1 MWNVCYE
8 VVSVICSN
16 IVSGK
21 MRKNISTAL
30 HSTSHKMPFEN
41 ISALN
46 ATTGNEI
53 ENLMRISE
61 IDKSLNYFSR
71 SFFHSPRLECLIWS
85 RSLEIVSNAIRSHC
99 HCCKLDFHEMDST
112 EIFI

>member
-1 MWNVCYE
+1 MLQ
-8 VVSVICSN
+8 SN
-16 IVSGK
+16 EWQNEEFFTIFS
-21 MRKNISTAL
+21 SFSPAL

-53 ENLMRISE
+53 ENLMRIAE

-71 SFFHSPRLECLIWS
+71 SFFHFLSILPTIT
-85 RSLEIVSNAIRSHC
+85 
-99 HCCKLDFHEMDST
+99 T
-112 EIFI
+112 ETIELH